1 MSAVVGPNWLDQHVL
16 RDIREMLVQDAY
28 FKLMGYAR
36 QLTGKF
42 NGGVAGLIYV
52 GYLTSQ
58 TVAIRR
64 LCENKRDVISLRR
77 VLEESKKTNTAVAA
91 RAGYLAQKLDSC
103 QSIIDLVNNY
113 IAHTGNPRRR
123 PNMPA
128 WHLQEQQL
136 TDAQKAIC
144 EVAMILARDLLQRD
158 YVEVMPVVQK
168 RRHHGG
174 FQTVGAGRGHPEA
187 MGILACSPRG
197 GEQLALVNL
206 TPTPSAYRPQD
217 FVFARAKQ

>member
-103 QSIIDLVNNY
+103 QRITDLVNNY

-136 TDAQKAIC
+136 ADAQKAIC

-158 YVEVMPVVQK
+158 YVEVMPVIQSGDIMEDFRLWVPAEDIPK
-168 RRHHGG
+168 LWEFWHAHRAA
-174 FQTVGAGRGHPEA
+174 VNSGRW
-187 MGILACSPRG
+187 
-197 GEQLALVNL
+197 
-206 TPTPSAYRPQD
+206 
-217 FVFARAKQ
+217 

>member
-77 VLEESKKTNTAVAA
+77 VLEGSKKTNTAVAA

-103 QSIIDLVNNY
+103 QRITDLVNNY
-113 IAHTGNPRRR
+113 IAHTGNSRRR

-158 YVEVMPVVQK
+158 YVEVMPVIQSGDIMEDFRLWVPAADIPK
-168 RRHHGG
+168 LWEFWHAHR
-174 FQTVGAGRGHPEA
+174 AA
-187 MGILACSPRG
+187 
-197 GEQLALVNL
+197 VN
-206 TPTPSAYRPQD
+206 SWRW
-217 FVFARAKQ
+217 